1 MTKMKNL
8 LFFLCL
14 LLWGVECK
22 HLTIVIDS
30 AIPALDDKYIVE
42 TREALKYAFERY
54 ILPHDKLTVYTFS
67 ENSVEKIIDNISC
80 GKKAFIHAQIDAIKF
95 SIGCADWSSALGS
108 IDANS
113 ASKDVVFIVDENP
126 CKGDPTEVFKK
137 LQQRHIN
144 VFTIGIGY
152 GVDRVWLKKI
162 STNKAFKWIQEF
174 HYSHQKKASRT
185 LRHRG
190 NVLRETIQETTPTDI
205 AIATLLGVF
214 IALLIII
221 SFIFSCRHSRNF
233 QVKQNKRYASG

>member
-1 MTKMKNL
+1 MNKMRTP

-14 LLWGVECK
+14 LLWGAKCK

-30 AIPALDDKYIVE
+30 AIPSLDDKYIVE
-42 TREALKYAFERY
+42 TREALKYAFDRY
-54 ILPHDKLTVYTFS
+54 IKPHDKLTVYTFS
-67 ENSVEKIIDNISC
+67 EHSVEKIIDNTSC
-80 GKKAFIHAQIDAIKF
+80 GKKAYIYAQLDAIKF
-95 SIGCADWSSALGS
+95 SIGCADWSNALGS
-108 IDANS
+108 IDVNS

-126 CKGDPTEVFKK
+126 CKGDPTDVFKK
-137 LQQRHIN
+137 LQQRHVN

-152 GVDRVWLKKI
+152 GVDRAWLKRI
-162 STNKAFKWIQEF
+162 SSNAAFKWIQEF

-205 AIATLLGVF
+205 AIASLLGAF
-214 IALLIII
+214 IALLIIF
-221 SFIFSCRHSRNF
+221 SCIFSCRHSRNS